1 MKKIISMTLSAV
13 MLASLFAGCSKAKPL
28 SPKPDSQNA
37 TTVTS
42 PTIEADYAQT
52 DSDMFS
58 DRDLKQEHDTAGSIQ
73 IQLEGSSATCSSPAV
88 SITGSDISIDQEG
101 TYILAGTLTDGSI
114 TVNAGE
120 KDKIQ
125 LVLNGASITN
135 RTGPAIFAVAGDK
148 LFITNAANTENT
160 ISNGGSFVNGETDA
174 AIFARMDLTINGTGK
189 LTVESPA
196 GHGITA
202 KDDLA
207 ITGGN
212 LTVNTAFHGLDAN
225 DSIRI
230 TNTTLTIDAGK
241 DGIHAENNEDEALGF
256 VYISSGTF
264 SIEAEGDGI
273 SAASTLQI
281 CSGTYDLLTG
291 GGSEN
296 ASKDHSEG
304 WGNPMG
310 GGPGKPG
317 MRAVETNEADTS
329 TSMKGIKTGAGLL
342 ISEGSFTINSADD
355 SIHAAEIIIN
365 GGSYQI
371 TTGDDAIHA
380 DQTLQITNGTINIT
394 ESYEGLEA
402 HHVTIS
408 GGDISMTCDDDG
420 INAAGGNDSSGTQG
434 RDPMEQ
440 GGRPMGPGGFG
451 GAGDGSVTISGGI
464 LNIISSGDGI
474 DANGTLTISGGKTTI
489 TGPTQGDTATL
500 DFDVSGGISG
510 GTFIGTGGSMMAQT
524 FSDSAQGVI
533 SLNVGNQAADTT
545 ITLTDT
551 DGNVIVSHSPTLPFA
566 IVILSTPDMVKGAD
580 YTVTI
585 GDMTDTFTAG

>member
-1 MKKIISMTLSAV
+1 MKKFLTLLLSAA
-13 MLASLFAGCSKAKPL
+13 MLLCLFTGCKNSTSGTPQATIPTT
-28 SPKPDSQNA
+28 PD
-37 TTVTS
+37 VTS
-42 PTIEADYAQT
+42 PTVVVDYAQEDT
-52 DSDMFS
+52 DMFS
-58 DRDLKQEHDTAGSIQ
+58 DRDLRQEYDSAGSVQ
-73 IQLEGSSATCSSPAV
+73 IKLEGSSVSCSSPGV
-88 SITGSDISIDQEG
+88 SITGSEVSITKEG
-101 TYILAGTLTDGSI
+101 TYILSGTLNDGCI
-114 TVNAGE
+114 TINAGE
-120 KDKIQ
+120 KDKVQ

-135 RTGPAIFAVAGDK
+135 RTAPAIFAVSGDK
-148 LFITNAANTENT
+148 LFVTSVSGTENT
-160 ISNGGSFVNGETDA
+160 ISNGGSFLNTETDA
-174 AIFARMDLTINGTGK
+174 AIFARMDLTVNGAGK

-196 GHGITA
+196 GHGITC
-202 KDDLA
+202 KDDLI
-207 ITGGN
+207 ITGGD
-212 LTVNTAFHGLDAN
+212 LTINTAFHGLDAN

-230 TNTTLTIDAGK
+230 TAATLNIDSGK
-241 DGIHAENNEDEALGF
+241 DGIHAENNDDEALGF

-281 CSGTYDLLTG
+281 NSGTYNLLTG

-296 ASKDHSEG
+296 ASKDHAEG
-304 WGNPMG
+304 WGNPA

-317 MRAVETNEADTS
+317 MRATAAETDTS
-329 TSMKGIKTGAGLL
+329 TSMKGIKAGAGLL
-342 ISEGSFTINSADD
+342 ISDGTFTINSADD
-355 SIHAAEIIIN
+355 SIHAADVVIN
-365 GGSYQI
+365 GGTYQI
-371 TTGDDAIHA
+371 AAGDDAIHA
-380 DQTLQITNGTINIT
+380 DETLQITNGTINIT

-402 HHVTIS
+402 HHVIVS
-408 GGDISMTCDDDG
+408 GGNISMTCDDDG

-451 GAGDGSVTISGGI
+451 ATGDGSVTISGGI

-500 DFDVSGGISG
+500 DFDVSGGICG

-524 FSDSAQGVI
+524 FSDSSQGVI
-533 SLNVGNQAADTT
+533 SLNVGNQAASTT
-545 ITLTDT
+545 ITLSDAS
-551 DGNVIVSHSPTLPFA
+551 GNTLISHSPTLPFA

-585 GDMTDTFTAG
+585 GDVTETFTAE